1 MASKTITL
9 KEEAYLAFKS
19 LQLKGESFSDT
30 IIRLKQQF
38 SNLNDVIGI
47 GTKSEKEYEDEKREI
62 LNRRENFFEGR

>member
-30 IIRLKQQF
+30 IIRLKKQF
-38 SNLNDVIGI
+38 SDLKDVIGI
-47 GTKSEKEYEDEKREI
+47 GTKSSAEYDKEKQELSKR
-62 LNRRENFFEGR
+62 RDNFFEGR